1 MGELTPRQR
10 RRKKTKQ
17 AILQTAQQLIA
28 ENGAEGLSLREIA
41 RRIDYSPAGLYE
53 YFKSKDEIVAAV
65 IDEGFERLNTY
76 LKRVPTGLPP
86 GERLV
91 ELGMA
96 YLAFARHYPEHFVLI
111 FTTLPTGEVPPD
123 KLDREERST
132 FNILVEAVQTAVEL
146 GEFKPPAD
154 YNLNEIAYTMW
165 ALVHGMALLQ
175 QSNFGYSQDK
185 IDRLHRWS
193 IEKYLKGLQMG

>member
-65 IDEGFERLNTY
+65 VDEGFERLSTC
-76 LKRVPTGLPP
+76 LKRVPTDLPP
-86 GERLV
+86 GERLI

-96 YLAFARHYPEHFVLI
+96 YLAFARHHPEYFILI
-111 FTTLPTGEVPPD
+111 FTTLPTGEMPPG
-123 KLDREERST
+123 KLDQEGYST
-132 FNILVEAVQTAVEL
+132 FDILVEAVQTAIEV

-154 YNLNEIAYTMW
+154 YSLDEIAYTMW
-165 ALVHGMALLQ
+165 GLVHGLAMLQ
-175 QSNFGYSQDK
+175 QTNFRHSQDK
-185 IDRLHRWS
+185 FGRLHRWA
-193 IEKYLKGLQMG
+193 IEKYLKGLQTG